1 MAEQLANPP
10 IVEALV
16 EVGWAM
22 DKSSGL
28 NLIDPHY
35 QLLLGSFYQ
44 RVKSEY
50 PFHEALPA
58 ASIPDEVTGSVVK
71 HRFRVAKDSWPLIQ
85 IGPGVMSVNETEKY
99 TTFEKF
105 KPRAIKALNDLFEA
119 HPKSNELEIKRLI
132 LRYID
137 AKEIDYSQ
145 ENIHKFISDKMH
157 IPMKLPSFIFQN
169 GNLEEI
175 PTSFKWQTSLR
186 CNDPAGMAILS
197 FSTGIRSG
205 KPALIWEQI
214 LRSEDDDIDNMP
226 DKFGEW
232 IDSAHKIIHAWFD
245 KLIEGDLKREF
256 SKNERRP

>member
-1 MAEQLANPP
+1 MIAEQLATPP

-16 EVGWAM
+16 EVRWAM
-22 DKSSGL
+22 DKTSGPIP
-28 NLIDPHY
+28 IDPHY

-44 RVKSEY
+44 KVKNEY

-85 IGPGVMSVNETEKY
+85 IGPGVMSVNETNKY

-105 KPRAIKALNDLFEA
+105 KPHAIQALTSLFDA
-119 HPKSNELEIKRLI
+119 HPKKSELEIKRLI

-137 AKEIDYSQ
+137 AKELNYSQ
-145 ENIHKFISDKMH
+145 ENIHNFISNKMH
-157 IPMKLPSFIFQN
+157 IPMELPDFIFQN
-169 GNLEEI
+169 GRLETI
-175 PTSFKWQTSLR
+175 PTSFRWQTSLR
-186 CNDPAGMAILS
+186 CNDPAGMAILT

-214 LRSEDDDIDNMP
+214 LQSEDDDIDDMP
-226 DKFGEW
+226 SKFEEW
-232 IDSAHKIIHAWFD
+232 IDSAHEVIYAWFE
-245 KLIEGDLKREF
+245 KLIEGDLKTEF
-256 SKNERRP
+256 SKNE